1 MNYQEFWEKFQHAER
16 AGGAFEVTTLGYQL
30 YPPLR
35 TRLYYQLAQELGIFD
50 DPHPASGQTEPVE
63 LAQTPAEIFG
73 SCEEL
78 IIPFVRKVGGI
89 DPYSESFIEAMPKLR
104 QLEISDPAAALDVE
118 RIKTYGATKF
128 DRVVYELML
137 KEKVRDVR
145 ERWDRMNQGFVD
157 EFGIGLGK
165 FAEFPAWWVRRY
177 IGQCMAFKEFFE
189 QIGLRRLWLVNA
201 YSHPAVVVGAKQA
214 GAKVLEI
221 QHGFISNSHP
231 AYSYPKLRIQSA
243 PNRLLVWGDFWKQS
257 ARLPKGARA
266 VVTGPSLAFLRQR
279 EKARE
284 AAKQPGS
291 ILFTSQGAVGDQL
304 FAEAC
309 RWAELLPSQRVTFR
323 LHPNESLE
331 HYESKRR
338 PGNLSIS
345 HKEPSFLDLLAQ
357 TEFLVGVF
365 STTLYEGLSFG
376 AKVVVLPISGY
387 ENALPA
393 IERGSMQL
401 APASPDGAELQSFL
415 AKAKP
420 PSDAKIYYADRTN
433 AKRGLIAGL

>member
-1 MNYQEFWEKFQHAER
+1 MNYQEFWERFQRAEQ
-16 AGGAFEVTTLGYQL
+16 AGGAFDVTTLGYQL

-50 DPHPASGQTEPVE
+50 DPHPASVQGEMVE
-63 LAQTPAEIFG
+63 LEQTPAEIFG
-73 SCEEL
+73 SCQEL
-78 IIPFVRKVGGI
+78 IIPFVRKVGGV
-89 DPYSESFIEAMPKLR
+89 DPYAESFIEAMPRAR
-104 QLEISDPAAALDVE
+104 QLEISDAQATLDIE
-118 RIKTYGATKF
+118 RIKTYGAAKF

-145 ERWDRMNQGFVD
+145 ERWEQMNQAFVN
-157 EFGIGLGK
+157 EFGIDLGK

-177 IGQCMAFKEFFE
+177 ISQCMAFKEFFE
-189 QIGLRRLWLVNA
+189 EIGLKRLWMVNA

-266 VVTGPSLAFLRQR
+266 IVTGPSLAFARQR
-279 EKARE
+279 NKAAE
-284 AAKQPGS
+284 VAKQPGS

-304 FAEAC
+304 FDEAC
-309 RWAELLPSQRVTFR
+309 RWAELLPEQQITFR

-331 HYESKRR
+331 HYESKGC
-338 PGNLSIS
+338 PGNLNIS
-345 HKEPSFLDLLAQ
+345 HKEPSFLELLA
-357 TEFLVGVF
+357 TTDFLVGVF

-376 AKVVVLPISGY
+376 AKVIVLPISGY

-393 IERGSMQL
+393 IERGSLQL
-401 APASPDGAELQSFL
+401 APAAPKATELEELL

-420 PSDAKIYYADRTN
+420 PSDAKIYYADKTN

>member
-1 MNYQEFWEKFQHAER
+1 MNYEEFWERFQRAEL
-16 AGGAFEVTTLGYQL
+16 AGGAFDVSTLGYQL

-50 DPHPASGQTEPVE
+50 DPHPASGQTEPTE
-63 LAQTPAEIFG
+63 LTQTPAEIFG
-73 SCEEL
+73 SCRDL
-78 IIPFVRKVGGI
+78 LIPFLRKVGGA
-89 DPYSESFIEAMPKLR
+89 DSYSESFLAAMPKLR
-104 QLEISDPAAALDVE
+104 QLEIADTEATLDIE
-118 RIKTYGATKF
+118 RIKAYGAAKF

-145 ERWDRMNQGFVD
+145 ERWEKMNRAFVA
-157 EFGIGLGK
+157 EFGIDLGK

-177 IGQCMAFKEFFE
+177 ISQCMAFKEFFE
-189 QIGLRRLWLVNA
+189 EIGLKRIWMVNA

-214 GAKVLEI
+214 GANVSEI
-221 QHGFISNSHP
+221 QHGFISSSHP

-243 PNRLLVWGDFWKQS
+243 PHRLLVWGEFWKQS
-257 ARLPKGARA
+257 AKLPKGSKAI
-266 VVTGPSLAFLRQR
+266 VTGPSLALARQR
-279 EKARE
+279 NKARE
-284 AAKQPGS
+284 VAKKPGS
-291 ILFTSQGAVGDQL
+291 ILFTSQGAIGDQL

-309 RWAELLPSQRVTFR
+309 RWSELLPDAQVTFR
-323 LHPNESLE
+323 LHPNESPE
-331 HYESKRR
+331 HYEAKQR
-338 PGNLSIS
+338 PGNLKIS
-345 HKEPSFLDLLAQ
+345 HKDPTFLELLAE

-376 AKVVVLPISGY
+376 AKVVVLPLSGY

-401 APASPDGAELQSFL
+401 APAAPDSVALKELL
-415 AKAKP
+415 AKANP
-420 PSDAKIYYADRTN
+420 PSDAKIYYADKTT